1 MELVVKTSTIYENIV
16 SLLASDI
23 VGRATTFVLY
33 TMVAR
38 YLGAYEFGQLSLAVS
53 LFYTFQVIA
62 LAGMKTLIAREVARD
77 NSTADQFLING
88 GAVVVVTSTVSTS
101 LLLLFIR
108 LMGYSRETAWVILV
122 VSLGLL
128 PYALSGVT
136 EAIFQARERMAFIA
150 YAQVPVSVGKLG
162 LAILMLK
169 RGYSLLHI
177 GGLLLAGHVA
187 VMLVEWWLMGHFVWK
202 GRARIDAKLSLGIA
216 KGGAT
221 FLGIESISAL
231 WASLIVVLLSKL
243 LGETEVGLYAATIQL
258 MVPVLL
264 ILQNIMIAVFPMM
277 SRNIGKGNHALKE
290 ISERLIELLLVIAL
304 PAGIGLFFLADQALL
319 VLYGDAG
326 FLRAS
331 GALRIMSWTLVLIA
345 LSHAFGRIL
354 LAGFHE
360 KVSLRIVLL
369 DVVFGLALGLI
380 LISKFGLIGAAV
392 SALCTRIIDLIQNY
406 SSVSRRFFR
415 IDLGSLIW
423 RPAGA
428 GIAMAAYLEFARTQ
442 GLVQEVIS
450 AGVLYAAVYV
460 ALAVLSLGGPRQL
473 KSRFLRILSEDRT

>member
-177 GGLLLAGHVA
+177 GGLLLSGHVA
-187 VMLVEWWLMGHFVWK
+187 L
-202 GRARIDAKLSLGIA
+202 
-216 KGGAT
+216 
-221 FLGIESISAL
+221 
-231 WASLIVVLLSKL
+231 
-243 LGETEVGLYAATIQL
+243 
-258 MVPVLL
+258 
-264 ILQNIMIAVFPMM
+264 
-277 SRNIGKGNHALKE
+277 
-290 ISERLIELLLVIAL
+290 
-304 PAGIGLFFLADQALL
+304 
-319 VLYGDAG
+319 
-326 FLRAS
+326 
-331 GALRIMSWTLVLIA
+331 
-345 LSHAFGRIL
+345 
-354 LAGFHE
+354 
-360 KVSLRIVLL
+360 
-369 DVVFGLALGLI
+369 
-380 LISKFGLIGAAV
+380 
-392 SALCTRIIDLIQNY
+392 
-406 SSVSRRFFR
+406 
-415 IDLGSLIW
+415 
-423 RPAGA
+423 
-428 GIAMAAYLEFARTQ
+428 
-442 GLVQEVIS
+442 
-450 AGVLYAAVYV
+450 
-460 ALAVLSLGGPRQL
+460 
-473 KSRFLRILSEDRT
+473 